1 MKIKKVIRFF
11 LPGILLILANA
22 CNTPAVLEGTWS
34 GYEIGS
40 SHRDWTLTIEHN
52 QFALI
57 CENGSMW
64 FKGNL
69 RLNTNCNRKKMDLLI
84 SDSPIQIYNGKTA
97 FGIYEIEDD
106 SLILVTAEPGNRH
119 RPFSLQ
125 ETVGVLAF
133 VFEKGN

>member
-1 MKIKKVIRFF
+1 MKIKKIIQIFS
-11 LPGILLILANA
+11 PGMLLMLAIA

-40 SHRDWTLTIEHN
+40 SYRDWTLTIEHN
-52 QFALI
+52 KFALV

-64 FKGNL
+64 FKGGL
-69 RLNTNCNRKKMDLLI
+69 RLNANCNRKKIDLLI
-84 SDSPIQIYNGKTA
+84 SDSPIQVYNGKMS

-106 SLILVTAEPGNRH
+106 SLILVTAEPGNTH
-119 RPFSLQ
+119 RPFSLE

-133 VFEKGN
+133 VFEKGK